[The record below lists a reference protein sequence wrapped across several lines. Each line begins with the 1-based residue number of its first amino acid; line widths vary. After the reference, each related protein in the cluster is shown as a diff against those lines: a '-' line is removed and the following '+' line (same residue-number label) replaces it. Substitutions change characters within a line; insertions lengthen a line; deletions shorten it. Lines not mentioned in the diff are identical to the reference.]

1 MGLSP
6 ERPVGNGD
14 RKPIVLLAQQPT
26 TKDEIDALRAYV
38 ASFPWPILV
47 VDYRWTVLT

>member
-1 MGLSP
+1 MIESNL
-6 ERPVGNGD
+6 D
-14 RKPIVLLAQQPT
+14 RRPIVLLAQQPM

-47 VDYRWTVLT
+47 VDCRWTVMT